1 VSTITQT
8 FDFHPATS
16 GCIVRSPASGQSYV
30 AITGVTA
37 CDVWRKVTATTS
49 EIRAY
54 FQFDTSSIPDH
65 AELLGAEFY
74 QYLHP
79 IQPDGSPEIT
89 YLNIWFGPIIGASLD
104 GTRAEWNA
112 TLAQNGPLQSTEVS
126 DTWIDLVSEWTQQE
140 IKELL
145 PTVVNVAGT
154 TDVLIFDTSVQG
166 DGSPSWGTAF
176 NGVSS
181 SQYCKL
187 RVTYT
192 VPSGTATGRGIASG
206 VGTVISGG
214 SVVLG
219 TASGTGVGS
228 ISASGSIVRSTVAAA
243 TGRGSVVALLVG
255 VVVGAATATGRGLVR
270 AHAYFF
276 PMAIHSGRRSVV
288 SASEAGIR
296 TSAVHAAARTVA
308 PADART
314 CALAPIHNGTRAIV
328 SETATR
334 GARRVDS

>member
-1 VSTITQT
+1 MSTIVQT
-8 FDFHPATS
+8 FDFTPSTS
-16 GCIVRSPASGQSYV
+16 GCIVRSPATGQSYV

-65 AELLGAEFY
+65 ADLLGAEFY
-74 QYLHP
+74 QFLHP
-79 IQPDGSPEIT
+79 IQPDGSPEIL
-89 YLNIWFGPIIGASLD
+89 YLSLWFGPIIGSSLD

-112 TLAQNGPLQSTEVS
+112 AAAQNGPLMSTEVS
-126 DTWIDLVSEWTQQE
+126 DTWIDLVAEWTPEE

-145 PTVVNVAGT
+145 PTVLDVTGT
-154 TDVLIFDTSVQG
+154 TDVLIFDTSVP
-166 DGSPSWGTAF
+166 GSGSASWGTAF
-176 NGVSS
+176 NGVDGD
-181 SQYCKL
+181 QYCKL

-192 VPSGTATGRGIASG
+192 VPSGTATGRCLASG

-219 TASGTGVGS
+219 TASGTGSGS
-228 ISASGSIVRSTVAAA
+228 VSASGSLVRSTVAAA
-243 TGRGSVVALLVG
+243 TGRGSAVALLVG
-255 VVVGAATATGRGLVR
+255 VVAGAATATGRGLVR
-270 AHAYFF
+270 AHAYFS

-288 SASEAGIR
+288 SASEASIR

-314 CALAPIHNGTRAIV
+314 CALAPSHNGTRALV
-328 SETATR
+328 AETATR